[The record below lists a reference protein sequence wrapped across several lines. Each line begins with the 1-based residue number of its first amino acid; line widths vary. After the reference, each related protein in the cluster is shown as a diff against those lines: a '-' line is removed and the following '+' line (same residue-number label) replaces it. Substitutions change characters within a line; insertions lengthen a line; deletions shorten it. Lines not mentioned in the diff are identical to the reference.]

1 MKILFHITPKG
12 EMVIDTVKGA
22 GTNCK
27 AAADKLI
34 QGMGNPDEASR
45 ADTAD
50 LFEQSMS
57 QDIDASSHS

>member
-1 MKILFHITPKG
+1 MKVVFHITPKG

-34 QGMGNPDEASR
+34 QGVGTPDEASR

-50 LFEQSMS
+50 LFEQATN
-57 QDIDASSHS
+57 QDVDAGIA